1 MYLALLKIS
10 IMSII
15 INSIVDD
22 LVINS
27 KFITGQTNYE
37 YAVNNLY
44 PLIDRLPIQRNLQ
57 NPSFYSR
64 LRLDLLKGCVM
75 PPITLAIIS
84 DKNILPTKISDA
96 EKYINNNIKG
106 AFILDGIQ
114 RVSALYRTYR
124 EPEIEKKLDLK
135 RPLFVNI
142 LICKSM
148 DNLLYRMITL
158 NNGQKPMSANHQI
171 EILLGNIY
179 SFNELE
185 IVIQTEKEKGKKG
198 KYEHAFD
205 KSNVIKGYLAFL
217 ANSTAIDNK
226 KIIDSKMDELI
237 AKKIIDSKITEE
249 DIEYSGV
256 ICIINRFSNSD
267 YLKKWFDNANNIIGF
282 SVGIRKSY
290 NIINKVETGD
300 FETAII
306 EFEKA
311 FKGLNLSTIKLS
323 RERRNLTEY
332 YISHFKELSNKEE
345 LDLLDVLNE
354 EMF

>member
-1 MYLALLKIS
+1 MKITIS
-10 IMSII
+10 
-15 INSIVDD
+15 SIVDD

-37 YAVNNLY
+37 YAINHLY

-84 DKNILPTKISDA
+84 DKDILPSKVADA
-96 EKYINNNIKG
+96 EKYINDHIND

-114 RVSALYRTYR
+114 RVSALYRTYK
-124 EPEIEKKLDLK
+124 EPEINRQLDLK
-135 RPLFVNI
+135 RPLFVNL

-179 SFNELE
+179 SFNELD
-185 IVIQTEKEKGKKG
+185 IVIQTDKEKGKKG

-205 KSNVIKGYLAFL
+205 KSNIIKGYLAFL

-237 AKKIIDSKITEE
+237 AKKIIDSRITEE
-249 DIEYSGV
+249 DIEFSAV
-256 ICIINRFSNSD
+256 IDLINRFSNSD
-267 YLKKWFDNANNIIGF
+267 YLKKWFDNTNNIIGF
-282 SVGIRKSY
+282 SVGIRKSF
-290 NIINKVETGD
+290 NILNEVETSK
-300 FETAII
+300 FENAIA

-332 YISHFKELSNKEE
+332 YISHFEELCEKEE

-354 EMF
+354 EML

>member
-1 MYLALLKIS
+1 MKIT
-10 IMSII
+10 

-27 KFITGQTNYE
+27 KFITGQTTYE
-37 YAVNNLY
+37 FAIKNLY

-84 DKNILPTKISDA
+84 EKTILPIKVSDA
-96 EKYINNNIKG
+96 EKYINDHIKE

-114 RVSALYRTYR
+114 RISALYKTY
-124 EPEIEKKLDLK
+124 EEQEIDKQLDLK
-135 RPLFVNI
+135 RPLFVNL

-179 SFNELE
+179 KFNDLE

-205 KSNVIKGYLAFL
+205 KSNIIKGYLAFL
-217 ANSTAIDNK
+217 SNSTAIDNK

-249 DIEYSGV
+249 DIEYSAV
-256 ICIINRFSNSD
+256 ISIINRLSNSN

-282 SVGIRKSY
+282 SVGIKKSFKDIN
-290 NIINKVETGD
+290 NIDVGR
-300 FETAII
+300 FEAAII

-332 YISHFKELSNKEE
+332 YISHFEELKEKDE
-345 LDLLDVLNE
+345 LDLLDTLNE

>member
-1 MYLALLKIS
+1 MNIS
-10 IMSII
+10 
-15 INSIVDD
+15 INSIDDD
-22 LVINS
+22 LVIDS
-27 KFITGQTNYE
+27 KFVTGKTNYE
-37 YAVNNLY
+37 FAVKKLY
-44 PLIDRLPIQRNLQ
+44 PLIDRLAIQRNLQ

-84 DKNILPTKISDA
+84 DKNVLPIKVSDA
-96 EKYINNNIKG
+96 EKFINEHIAE

-114 RVSALYRTYR
+114 RINALHRTYVQ
-124 EPEIEKKLDLK
+124 PEIDKQIDLE
-135 RPLFVNI
+135 RPFFMNI

-179 SFNELE
+179 KFNDME

-198 KYEHAFD
+198 KYEHSFE
-205 KSNVIKGYLAFL
+205 KSNIIKGYLAFL

-226 KIIDSKMDELI
+226 KIIESKMDELI
-237 AKKIIDSKITEE
+237 ANKIINSRITEDSLE
-249 DIEYSGV
+249 FRSV
-256 ICIINRFSNSD
+256 ISLINKLSNSE
-267 YLKKWFDNANNIIGF
+267 YLTKWFDNTNNLIGYC
-282 SVGIRKSY
+282 VGIRKSF
-290 NIINKVETGD
+290 NFINEISSTE
-300 FETAII
+300 FETSLK

-323 RERRNLTEY
+323 KERRNLTEY
-332 YISHFKELSNKEE
+332 YISHFEGLYKKEE
-345 LDLLDVLNE
+345 LDLLDILNE

>member
-1 MYLALLKIS
+1 MK
-10 IMSII
+10 II
-15 INSIVDD
+15 INSIDDD
-22 LVINS
+22 LVIDS
-27 KFITGQTNYE
+27 RFITGKTTYK
-37 YAVNNLY
+37 YAIENLY

-84 DKNILPTKISDA
+84 DKNTLPVKIDDA
-96 EKYINNNIKG
+96 EIYINSHINN

-114 RVSALYRTYR
+114 RISALFRTYS
-124 EPEIEKKLDLK
+124 EPEIDKHLDLG

-158 NNGQKPMSANHQI
+158 NNGQRPMSANHQI

-179 SFNELE
+179 KFNDLE
-185 IVIQTEKEKGKKG
+185 ILIQTEKEKGKGG

-205 KSNVIKGYLAFL
+205 KSNIIKGYLAFL

-249 DIEYSGV
+249 DIEYSTV
-256 ICIINRFSNSD
+256 ISIINRFSNSE
-267 YLKKWFDNANNIIGF
+267 YLKKWFDNTNNIIGF
-282 SVGIRKSY
+282 SVGIRKSFNSVNEI
-290 NIINKVETGD
+290 NID
-300 FETAII
+300 SFEKSVL

-311 FKGLNLSTIKLS
+311 FRALNLSTIKLS

-332 YISHFKELSNKEE
+332 YISNFELLGKKEE

-354 EMF
+354 KIL